1 MFDFDEIVERYNK
14 KEITLNEMIDIVCSH
29 LSDSYIP
36 KVYKSTSKMT
46 TEEWENARRDSIGGS
61 DQATIFGI
69 ETYGRTQ
76 RGLFFDKKGIMP
88 VNPKAKNIA
97 VLDSGHLLEQTVAD
111 IFYTKTALIPYEIKA
126 MFEHPLF
133 PHIRCN
139 IDRFLRYSGH
149 KEPMGILECKTT
161 HEFNASW
168 EEEGVPFHYYLQVQT
183 YLSTL
188 NMDTGYIAC
197 LFVPVQARYMAAS
210 LYQLSKAFE
219 KMPVKVA
226 NDICDSMLAV
236 AKTDSEIEP
245 YIKMFL
251 HLMLGEFYIPRNML
265 KPFADELSKK
275 FIYKKIE
282 RDKEIEKEI
291 LSKDISFWYEYIE
304 KNHMPPLIES
314 GDACA
319 ELLNSYLP
327 PKTGEIRIKA
337 TTAME
342 DKLNELA
349 TLEKQKKMFKGKLDE
364 IEAAKKELYTDF
376 IEALDGHSKGVLILS
391 DGKEHTLSNASR
403 NSRSTNYKLL
413 EEGYP
418 EAFEAAVKESTSS
431 PSFKISGI

>member
-36 KVYKSTSKMT
+36 KVYKNTSKMT

-161 HEFNASW
+161 HEFNTSW

-245 YIKMFL
+245 YIKVFL

-265 KPFADELSKK
+265 KPFADEMSKK
-275 FIYKKIE
+275 FVYKKIE

-304 KNHMPPLIES
+304 KIICRHLSKAVTLVQNCLIHICRLKQVKS
-314 GDACA
+314 
-319 ELLNSYLP
+319 EL
-327 PKTGEIRIKA
+327 R
-337 TTAME
+337 
-342 DKLNELA
+342 
-349 TLEKQKKMFKGKLDE
+349 
-364 IEAAKKELYTDF
+364 
-376 IEALDGHSKGVLILS
+376 
-391 DGKEHTLSNASR
+391 R
-403 NSRSTNYKLL
+403 LL
-413 EEGYP
+413 LW
-418 EAFEAAVKESTSS
+418 
-431 PSFKISGI
+431 KISLMNWRLWRNKKRCLRTSLMK

>member
-1 MFDFDEIVERYNK
+1 
-14 KEITLNEMIDIVCSH
+14 
-29 LSDSYIP
+29 
-36 KVYKSTSKMT
+36 
-46 TEEWENARRDSIGGS
+46 
-61 DQATIFGI
+61 
-69 ETYGRTQ
+69 
-76 RGLFFDKKGIMP
+76 MP

-161 HEFNASW
+161 HEFNTSW

-245 YIKMFL
+245 YIKVFL

-265 KPFADELSKK
+265 KPFADEMSKK
-275 FIYKKIE
+275 FVYKKIE

-304 KNHMPPLIES
+304 KNHMPPLIE
-314 GDACA
+314 
-319 ELLNSYLP
+319 
-327 PKTGEIRIKA
+327 R
-337 TTAME
+337 
-342 DKLNELA
+342 
-349 TLEKQKKMFKGKLDE
+349 
-364 IEAAKKELYTDF
+364 
-376 IEALDGHSKGVLILS
+376 
-391 DGKEHTLSNASR
+391 
-403 NSRSTNYKLL
+403 
-413 EEGYP
+413 
-418 EAFEAAVKESTSS
+418 
-431 PSFKISGI
+431 